1 MNTQTQNN
9 GSQLLKGIFTLL
21 IISVITFGNALATN
35 GEDKK
40 ETKKENKEALA
51 EAKMIDELLESLE
64 TEAFEIS
71 TVNAENAFQ
80 VFDQNDNILF
90 SGTEKQWKDANNK
103 KLITLKRKAEFLFE
117 SNGSKIYKVF

>member
-1 MNTQTQNN
+1 MNTQTQKNS
-9 GSQLLKGIFTLL
+9 SQLLKGIFTLL

-35 GEDKK
+35 GEGKK
-40 ETKKENKEALA
+40 EKENKEAVA

-64 TEAFEIS
+64 TEAFEIP
-71 TVNAENAFQ
+71 TVTADNAFQ
-80 VFDQNDNILF
+80 VFDQNDNVLF
-90 SGTEKQWKDANNK
+90 SGTEKQWGDTNNK